1 MDSSVIYIKSVRNK
15 IMAQAEA
22 LVDNGIDVT
31 VVISRKDE
39 KVSRELDHEPKIKVI
54 YLNNLPNNKFI
65 GYFEDLVDLLRFTSS
80 LKEDDFLYTR
90 YAPQS
95 IFMIP
100 RNCTVI
106 TEHQTKELME
116 YRSQSFLPFLME
128 KCIGRINRKLRD
140 YYVAVTE
147 EISDFESSYG
157 EVGHVVIPNGISL
170 QSIRLISKKDV
181 VGDEFH
187 IVGLANVS
195 RWHGYDRL
203 IEGLKNYSGPVR
215 VYFHVV
221 GDGEE
226 IPNLKFLTNKYGL
239 DKQVLFH
246 GAMRGQELDEIMNKY
261 HLAAGALG
269 IHRKNIKEAATL
281 KSREYCA
288 RGIPFIEDSIDGDFK
303 DFPFRHQMQGDESPI
318 DINTLIEFFNEC
330 AQNDYP
336 RLMREYAE
344 KNLTWDKKMKQL
356 ETFLRS
362 IESNN
367 VSN

>member
-1 MDSSVIYIKSVRNK
+1 MDSSVIDVKSVRNK
-15 IMAQAEA
+15 IIAQAEA
-22 LVDNGIDVT
+22 LKDNGIDVT

-39 KVSRELDHEPKIKVI
+39 KVSRELDHEQKIKII
-54 YLNNLPNNKFI
+54 YLNNTPNNKYI
-65 GYFEDLVDLLRFTSS
+65 GYFADLTDLLRFTSS
-80 LKEDDFLYTR
+80 LKEDDVLYTR

-95 IFMIP
+95 IFLIP

-140 YYVAVTE
+140 YYVAMTE
-147 EISDFESSYG
+147 EISEFESSYG

-170 QSIRLISKKDV
+170 KSIRSISKKDV

-195 RWHGYDRL
+195 RWHGYDRI
-203 IEGLKNYSGPVR
+203 IEGLKEYSGPVR
-215 VYFHVV
+215 VYFHIV

-226 IPNLKFLTNKYGL
+226 IPNLKLLTSKHGL
-239 DKQVLFH
+239 EKQVIFH
-246 GAMRGQELDEIMNKY
+246 GARRGQELDAIMNDY

-269 IHRKNIKEAATL
+269 IHRKKIREAATL

-288 RGIPFIEDSIDGDFK
+288 RGIPFIEDSIDSDFK
-303 DFPFRHQMQGDESPI
+303 DFPFRHQMEGDESPI

-330 AQNDYP
+330 ARTDYP

-356 ETFLRS
+356 EIFLRS
-362 IESNN
+362 IESKN
-367 VSN
+367 VIK